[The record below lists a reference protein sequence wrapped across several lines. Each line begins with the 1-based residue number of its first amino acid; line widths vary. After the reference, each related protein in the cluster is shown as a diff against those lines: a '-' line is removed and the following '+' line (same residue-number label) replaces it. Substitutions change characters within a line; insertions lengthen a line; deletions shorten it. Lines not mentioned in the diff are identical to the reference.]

1 MFVTAVISSAYSA
14 LVLYAIYL
22 VIEAVL
28 KIGADTRAARSLR
41 MVRRHSDLINRRIMA
56 VLRLGFKIVWLAAS
70 LYWLQLLTPAM
81 EGLRRILSAKANFGD
96 LSISL
101 GGVLAFAVTVWAAF
115 VISRIL
121 RFVLEEDVYPRMTL
135 PRGVPNA
142 ITTGLHY
149 LILLMAFILAVAA
162 TGADLGKFTILAG
175 AFGVGIGFGLQ
186 NVVNNF
192 ISGLILI
199 IERPVMPGDT
209 IEFGDKI
216 GDVKRIGL
224 RSSTIRTWSGAEVI
238 VPNGNLISNE
248 VINWTLSD
256 RQRRLEVP
264 VGVAYGSPVKGVM
277 EILTYVAGQH
287 PDIQDNPA
295 PRALFMEFGDSSLN
309 FELRCWTVNF
319 DQFARIISDLI
330 VGIEAA
336 LNEAGIV
343 IPFPQRD
350 LHIKSVDEN
359 ASRTLRGD
367 PPVEPEPSPAM
378 QEAELPRVP
387 KKKGGQSGPDGSSEG
402 AEAGDGD
409 D

>member
-1 MFVTAVISSAYSA
+1 
-14 LVLYAIYL
+14 
-22 VIEAVL
+22 
-28 KIGADTRAARSLR
+28 
-41 MVRRHSDLINRRIMA
+41 MVRRHGELVNRRIMA
-56 VLRLGFKIVWLAAS
+56 VLRLGFKVVWVGVS
-70 LYWLQLLTPAM
+70 LHWLQLLQPAI
-81 EGLRRILSAKANFGD
+81 EGVRLILGAHANFGD
-96 LSISL
+96 ISVSL
-101 GGVLAFAVTVWAAF
+101 GGVLAFVVTVWAAF
-115 VISRIL
+115 FISRIL
-121 RFVLEEDVYPRMTL
+121 RFILEEDVYPRMAL

-142 ITTGLHY
+142 ITTGFHY
-149 LILLMAFILAVAA
+149 VIMVLAFILAVAA
-162 TGADLGKFTILAG
+162 TGADLGKFAILAG

-277 EILTYVAGQH
+277 EILTYVASQH
-287 PDIQDNPA
+287 PDVQDNPA
-295 PRALFMEFGDSSLN
+295 PRALFREFGDSSLN

-319 DQFARIISDLI
+319 DQFARISSDLI

-359 ASRTLRGD
+359 ASRTFRGE
-367 PPVEPEPSPAM
+367 PPVEPEPPPVR

-387 KKKGGQSGPDGSSEG
+387 KKKAGQSGPDQSSER
-402 AEAGDGD
+402 ADASDDDGD
-409 D
+409 E